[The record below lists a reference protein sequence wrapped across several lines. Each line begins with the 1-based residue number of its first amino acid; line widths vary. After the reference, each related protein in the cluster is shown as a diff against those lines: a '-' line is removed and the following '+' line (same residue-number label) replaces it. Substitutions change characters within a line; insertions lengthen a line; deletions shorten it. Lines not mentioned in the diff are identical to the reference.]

1 MPPRCQI
8 CSLQV
13 GEMMDEF
20 SSQAGGTSK
29 TCSEELAVALDVQN
43 GADHTPEVA
52 FRSER
57 LKDGDKNSSM
67 SSEDLAARV
76 VEDSEDESEVESIRR
91 TRRAF

>member
-1 MPPRCQI
+1 MPPHCQI

-20 SSQAGGTSK
+20 SSQAGGTPK
-29 TCSEELAVALDVQN
+29 TCSKEFAVTLDVQD
-43 GADHTPEVA
+43 GEDHSPEVA
-52 FRSER
+52 FCSER
-57 LKDGDKNSSM
+57 QKDGDEKSSM
-67 SSEDLAARV
+67 SSEDLAACV